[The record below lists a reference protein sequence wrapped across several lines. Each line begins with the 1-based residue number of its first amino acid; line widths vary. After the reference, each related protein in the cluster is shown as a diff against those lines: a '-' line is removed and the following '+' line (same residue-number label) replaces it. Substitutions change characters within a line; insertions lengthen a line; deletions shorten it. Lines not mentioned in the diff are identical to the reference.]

1 MNATVEFVRANC
13 TNTESR
19 PILLPHPGLKLVGD
33 TEPSGAVA
41 ELFGS
46 LRPVYTRALVYIVVF
61 FVLSALLWAG
71 LVKVDVVSQSPFRL
85 VPLGQLN
92 TVQAPRGGEVEQ
104 IRVTEGDRVEG
115 GQVLFRLRSRETL
128 VELRELEQAKVQF
141 LKAEYDYQQA
151 LPKQQHLTREMI
163 ESLES
168 RLKIIQALTKTH
180 EQAVDAYRADSEKS
194 SNDKNNN
201 PERTKLEAEI
211 LFHSE
216 EHNHLRQRYESNKK
230 LYENRLISRSALDE
244 ARVQYFSALAELPNR
259 MDEIHRMETTG
270 QDLKRQILEAQI
282 RLNREAAA
290 VRHAFE
296 EARLRYQTARQ
307 AVDRALESDLDLILA
322 PEAGV
327 ITRVFVNTLGQVVSK
342 GQTLA
347 KLAAANVPI
356 VAEALI
362 SGNDVGRI
370 RPGQVVRLK
379 YDSFPFDRYGIKRGR
394 LLKVAPDATDE
405 PTLGPVFR
413 GIVELEESTIYV
425 NGKSKRLMYGMK
437 GSAEIVTDRKTV
449 LDILLRPLRRFR
461 ESEGFS
467 SQEED

>member
-1 MNATVEFVRANC
+1 MT
-13 TNTESR
+13 
-19 PILLPHPGLKLVGD
+19 HPGQKLVGD
-33 TEPSGAVA
+33 AEPSSAVSD
-41 ELFGS
+41 LFGS
-46 LRPVYTRALVYIVVF
+46 LRPAYTRALVYIVVF

-85 VPLGQLN
+85 VPLGQVN

-104 IRVTEGDRVEG
+104 IRITEGDRVEA
-115 GQVLFRLRSRETL
+115 GQVLFRLRSQETL
-128 VELRELEQAKVQF
+128 IELRELEQAKVHF
-141 LKAEYDYQQA
+141 LKAEYDFEQA

-168 RLKIIQALTKTH
+168 RLKIVQALTKTH
-180 EQAVDAYRADSEKS
+180 EQAVDAYQAESEKT
-194 SNDKNNN
+194 SNDTNNSRA
-201 PERTKLEAEI
+201 RTKLEAEI
-211 LFHSE
+211 RFHSE
-216 EHNHLRQRYESNKK
+216 EHNHLKQRYESSRK

-244 ARVQYFSALAELPNR
+244 ARVRYFSALAELPTR
-259 MDEIHRMETTG
+259 MEEIHRMDTTA

-282 RLNREAAA
+282 GINREAAA

-296 EARLRYQTARQ
+296 EARLRYQRARK

-347 KLAAANVPI
+347 KLAAANAPI

-362 SGNDVGRI
+362 SGDDVGRI

-379 YDSFPFDRYGIKRGR
+379 YDPFPFDRYGIKRGK
-394 LLKVAPDATDE
+394 LLKVSPDATVE
-405 PTLGPVFR
+405 PALGPVFR
-413 GIVELEESTIYV
+413 GIVELEETTIYV
-425 NGKSKRLMYGMK
+425 NGKSRHLMYGMK
-437 GSAEIVTDRKTV
+437 GSAEIVTDRQTV
-449 LDILLRPLRRFR
+449 LNMLLRPLRRFR
-461 ESEGFS
+461 ESANFS
-467 SQEED
+467 SQKED